1 MLEHDARNPYGP
13 NYTFHD
19 YMTKVVHKY
28 NLLMNFV
35 NLTPED
41 EDYKQKGQYKYLA
54 TLVGGFFGG
63 IFIAVALR
71 R

>member
-19 YMTKVVHKY
+19 YMTKVVHKH

-35 NLTPED
+35 KMTQED
-41 EDYKQKGQYKYLA
+41 EDYKQK
-54 TLVGGFFGG
+54 
-63 IFIAVALR
+63 
-71 R
+71 